1 MHCVSIAAKSEVI
14 SYVAEPK
21 HCYRSTSPDC
31 GHVPK
36 VAIPNPH
43 SFQFVKL
50 PALSAREG
58 RWTFSGGGE
67 RSPVVYDLPSLNR
80 GYPRMDWQ

>member
-21 HCYRSTSPDC
+21 HCYRSTSTDC
-31 GHVPK
+31 RHTPK
-36 VAIPNPH
+36 VAIPHPY

-50 PALSAREG
+50 AALYAREG
-58 RWTFSGGGE
+58 RWTFSGGGGQ
-67 RSPVVYDLPSLNR
+67 SPATHDLQSLNH